1 MDSRLKTMLV
11 LFVSLFSFGL
21 MAGCGSFM
29 AVKKGTCNPG
39 RTWVDP
45 VKKDGKWV
53 DGHCRN
59 N

>member
-1 MDSRLKTMLV
+1 MDSRLRTMLV
-11 LFVSLFSFGL
+11 LVTTLLCFGL
-21 MAGCGSFM
+21 MSGCGSFM

-53 DGHCRN
+53 DGYCRN